1 MTSYV
6 VEGRTPGQDEWGGAL
21 MVVGAEK
28 ICRPYQEL
36 TMILPDGEEKQVM
49 ITFAERSLIQF
60 RGLGRP
66 PASVLE

>member
-6 VEGRTPGQDEWGGAL
+6 VEGGTPAQDEWGGAL

-28 ICRPYQEL
+28 MCRTDEEL
-36 TMILPDGEEKQVM
+36 TIILPDGEQTQVM
-49 ITFAERSLIQF
+49 ITFVERSLIQF
-60 RGLGRP
+60 RGIGRP

>member
-6 VEGRTPGQDEWGGAL
+6 VEGGTPAQDEWGGAL
-21 MVVGAEK
+21 MMVGAEE
-28 ICRPYQEL
+28 ICGPYQEL

-49 ITFAERSLIQF
+49 ITFAEGSLIQF
-60 RGLGRP
+60 RGFGRP